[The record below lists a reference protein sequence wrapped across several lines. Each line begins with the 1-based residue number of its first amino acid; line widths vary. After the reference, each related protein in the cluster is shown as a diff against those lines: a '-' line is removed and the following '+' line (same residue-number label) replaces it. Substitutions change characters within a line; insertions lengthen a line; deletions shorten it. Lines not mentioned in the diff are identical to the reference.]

1 MSMKRYRRIITV
13 ASITGIVGASA
24 AVTAL
29 ASSPTGGTSGSES
42 SGPGQA
48 QPAVGVAAPDAEQ
61 LGAFVALRRGTTAV
75 DQRPAHDPD
84 ALKTLQGS
92 QANAQTNPSLA
103 RNVYAGE
110 NGSVFLVPGA
120 GTLCLLISGNAF
132 GWVATCATN
141 AQAIAGGL
149 GFVYYSTAPSGQV
162 SDFTIAGVLPD
173 GARDVQMVDDAG
185 NATPVPLSQDNSYWA
200 TTANAAKMAWRT
212 ADGTQHSMPLPRGDS
227 SSGG

>member
-1 MSMKRYRRIITV
+1 MSPKRYRRIMLV
-13 ASITGIVGASA
+13 ASITGILGASA
-24 AVTAL
+24 AVTAV
-29 ASSPTGGTSGSES
+29 ASSAVGGTGGSES

-48 QPAVGVAAPDAEQ
+48 QPVGGVAAPDAEQ
-61 LGAFVALRRGTTAV
+61 LGAFVAVRRGATAV
-75 DQRPAHDPD
+75 DQRVAHDQD

-92 QANAQTNPSLA
+92 QASAQANPSLG
-103 RNVYAGE
+103 RNVYAGD

-120 GTLCLLISGNAF
+120 GTLCLLVSGNAF

-162 SDFTIAGVLPD
+162 GDFTIAGVLPD
-173 GARDVQMVDDAG
+173 GARDVQIVDDAG
-185 NATPVPLSQDNSYWA
+185 TATPVPLSQDNGYWA
-200 TTANAAKMAWRT
+200 TTANAAKMTWQT
-212 ADGTQHSMPLPRGDS
+212 ADGTQQSMSLPRGNS